1 MREEEEEEEEEG
13 IGKEEEKEEG
23 GDEEGVEGGEGLTN
37 INPSIAERAIV
48 TAQGISRGTRVDG
61 HKPEEV
67 EKEVEKEVKKEVE
80 KGGESVIST
89 VTDFK

>member
-1 MREEEEEEEEEG
+1 MREEVEEEEEEEG

-23 GDEEGVEGGEGLTN
+23 RDEEGGEGEGLTN

-48 TAQGISRGTRVDG
+48 TAQGIPRGTRVDG

-67 EKEVEKEVKKEVE
+67 EKEVEKEVKK
-80 KGGESVIST
+80 GGESVILT